1 MMKHCLI
8 MALHMHA
15 YGKIFFEIIG
25 LSEILSITFCA
36 EYDRID
42 FGVFTCKCLHILVA
56 NHCG

>member
-1 MMKHCLI
+1 